1 MHRSQIGRH
10 VEDSTGGE
18 LVRAFVPDP
27 LPPVPSLQFG
37 GRLQILL
44 EAASIAVGRLDAIG
58 TLLPNPSLFIYSYV
72 RKEAVLSS
80 QIEGT
85 QSSLSDLLMYERGA
99 TPGVPLDDVV
109 EVSTYV
115 SALTHGMNLMKDGL
129 PVSNRL
135 IREIHR
141 TLLSSGRG
149 SKMMPGQFRQS
160 QNWIGGTRPG
170 NARYVP
176 PPHGEVANCMGDL
189 ERFLNARDDGVPTLI
204 RAGLAHAQF
213 ESIHPF
219 LDGNGRVGRLLITF
233 LLWEAGLLR
242 EPVLYLS
249 LFFNEH
255 RGIYYELLG
264 QLRQTGDWEGWIEFF
279 LEGVQVAAADA
290 VGAAGRLRE
299 LFVKDEDTVKGLGRR
314 AGSALLVLGTLK
326 EQVFVTLPMAAKVTG
341 LEFRTVSAA
350 MELLEDCG
358 IAQEVTGR
366 SRGRVFAYRKY
377 LNILD
382 EGIGSQGE
390 NPHG

>member
-99 TPGVPLDDVV
+99 TPSVPLDDVA
-109 EVSTYV
+109 EVSNYV

-141 TLLSSGRG
+141 KLLSSGRG
-149 SKMMPGQFRQS
+149 SKMMPGQFRRS

-249 LFFNEH
+249 LFFKEH
-255 RGIYYELLG
+255 RERYYELLG
-264 QLRQTGDWEGWIEFF
+264 QLRKTGDWEGWIEFF

-314 AGSALLVLGTLK
+314 AGSALLVLGALR
-326 EQVFVTLPMAAKVTG
+326 EQVFVTLPEVAEVTG

-382 EGIGSQGE
+382 EGIGSSGD
-390 NPHG
+390 NPQA

>member
-1 MHRSQIGRH
+1 MHRSQIGWH
-10 VEDSTGGE
+10 VEDTTGGE

-27 LPPVPSLQFG
+27 LPPVPPLQLG
-37 GRLQILL
+37 GRLQTSL

-58 TLLPNPSLFIYSYV
+58 TLLPNPRLFIYSYV

-109 EVSTYV
+109 EVSNYV
-115 SALTHGMNLMKDGL
+115 AALNHGMELMKDGL
-129 PVSNRL
+129 PVCNRL
-135 IREIHR
+135 IRAIHR
-141 TLLSSGRG
+141 KLLSSGRG
-149 SKMMPGQFRQS
+149 SKMMPGEFRQS

-233 LLWEAGLLR
+233 LLWEAALLK

-249 LFFNEH
+249 LYLKEH
-255 RGIYYELLG
+255 RERYYELLG
-264 QLRQTGDWEGWIEFF
+264 QLRDTGDWEGWIEFF
-279 LEGVQVAAADA
+279 LEGLRVTAENA
-290 VGAAGRLRE
+290 VGVAGRLGD
-299 LFVKDEDTVKGLGRR
+299 LFNADEDTVKGLGQRI
-314 AGSALLVLGTLK
+314 GSALLVHGALK
-326 EQVFVTLPMAAKVTG
+326 ERVFVTLPKVAEVTG
-341 LEFRTVSAA
+341 LDFRTVSAA
-350 MELLEDCG
+350 MQLLEDCG

-366 SRGRVFAYRKY
+366 SRGRVFAYQKY

-382 EGIGSQGE
+382 EGIGSSGE
-390 NPHG
+390 DPQT

>member
-1 MHRSQIGRH
+1 MHRKQIGRH

-18 LVRAFVPDP
+18 PVRAFVPDP
-27 LPPVPSLQFG
+27 LPPVPPLQLG
-37 GRLQILL
+37 GRLQTSL
-44 EAASIAVGRLDAIG
+44 EAASIAVGRLDAVG

-109 EVSTYV
+109 EVSNYV
-115 SALTHGMNLMKDGL
+115 SALTHGMNLMADGL
-129 PVSNRL
+129 PVCNRL

-141 TLLSSGRG
+141 KLLSSGRG
-149 SKMMPGQFRQS
+149 SKMMPGEFRRS

-176 PPHGEVANCMGDL
+176 PPHGEVANCMGEL

-233 LLWEAGLLR
+233 LLWEAGLLK

-249 LFFNEH
+249 LYLKEH
-255 RGIYYELLG
+255 RGLYYELLG
-264 QLRQTGDWEGWIEFF
+264 QLRHAGDWEGWIEFF
-279 LEGVQVAAADA
+279 LEGLKVTAENAVRVAS
-290 VGAAGRLRE
+290 RLRD
-299 LFVKDEDTVKGLGRR
+299 LFIADEDMVKGLRR
-314 AGSALLVLGTLK
+314 RVGSALLVHGALK
-326 EQVFVTLPMAAKVTG
+326 DRVVVTLPEVAKVTRLG
-341 LEFRTVSAA
+341 FRAVSEA
-350 MELLEDCG
+350 MQLLVDCG
-358 IAQEVTGR
+358 IAQEITGK
-366 SRGRVFAYRKY
+366 SRGRVFAYRMY
-377 LNILD
+377 LSILN
-382 EGIGSQGE
+382 EGIDSSGDGPQM
-390 NPHG
+390 

>member
-18 LVRAFVPDP
+18 RVRAFVPDP
-27 LPPVPSLQFG
+27 LPPVPPLRLG
-37 GRLQILL
+37 GRLQTSL
-44 EAASIAVGRLDAIG
+44 EAASIAVGRLDAVG

-99 TPGVPLDDVV
+99 TPGVPLDDVI
-109 EVSTYV
+109 EVSNYV
-115 SALTHGMNLMKDGL
+115 SALTHGMNLMADGL
-129 PVSNRL
+129 PVCNRL

-141 TLLSSGRG
+141 RLLSSSRG
-149 SKMMPGQFRQS
+149 SKMMPGEYRRS
-160 QNWIGGTRPG
+160 QNWIGGTRPR

-176 PPHGEVANCMGDL
+176 PPHGEVDNCMGEL

-213 ESIHPF
+213 KSIHPF

-233 LLWEAGLLR
+233 LLWEAGLLK

-249 LFFNEH
+249 LFFKEH
-255 RGIYYELLG
+255 RERYYELLG
-264 QLRQTGDWEGWIEFF
+264 QLRKTGDWEGWIEFF

-314 AGSALLVLGTLK
+314 AGSALLVLGALR
-326 EQVFVTLPMAAKVTG
+326 EQVFVTLPEVAKVTG

-350 MELLEDCG
+350 MQLLEDCG
-358 IAQEVTGR
+358 IALEVTGR

-382 EGIGSQGE
+382 EGIGSSGE
-390 NPHG
+390 DPQT

>member
-27 LPPVPSLQFG
+27 LPPVPPLQLG
-37 GRLQILL
+37 GRLQTSL

-109 EVSTYV
+109 EVSNYV
-115 SALTHGMNLMKDGL
+115 AALNHGMDLMKDGL
-129 PVSNRL
+129 PVCNRL

-141 TLLSSGRG
+141 ELLSSGRG
-149 SKMMPGQFRQS
+149 SKMMPGEFRQS

-176 PPHGEVANCMGDL
+176 PPHGEVDNCMGDL

-233 LLWEAGLLR
+233 LLWEAGLLK

-249 LFFNEH
+249 LYLKEH
-255 RGIYYELLG
+255 RERYYELLG
-264 QLRQTGDWEGWIEFF
+264 QLRHTGDWEGWIEFF
-279 LEGVQVAAADA
+279 LEGLRVTAENA
-290 VGAAGRLRE
+290 VGVAGRLGD
-299 LFVKDEDTVKGLGRR
+299 LFKADEDTVKGLGLRI
-314 AGSALLVLGTLK
+314 GSALLVHGALK
-326 EQVFVTLPMAAKVTG
+326 ERVFVTLPKVAEVTG
-341 LEFRTVSAA
+341 LDFRTVSAA
-350 MELLEDCG
+350 MQLLEDCG
-358 IAQEVTGR
+358 IALEFTGR
-366 SRGRVFAYRKY
+366 SRGRVFAYQKY
-377 LNILD
+377 LSILN
-382 EGIGSQGE
+382 EGIGSSGE
-390 NPHG
+390 GPQT

>member
-18 LVRAFVPDP
+18 RVRAFVPDP
-27 LPPVPSLQFG
+27 LPPVPPLRLG
-37 GRLQILL
+37 GRLQTSL
-44 EAASIAVGRLDAIG
+44 EAASIAVGRLDAVG

-109 EVSTYV
+109 EVSNYV
-115 SALTHGMNLMKDGL
+115 SALTHGMNLMADGL
-129 PVSNRL
+129 PVCNRL

-141 TLLSSGRG
+141 RLLSSSRS
-149 SKMMPGQFRQS
+149 SKMMPGEYRRS
-160 QNWIGGTRPG
+160 QNWIGGTRPR

-176 PPHGEVANCMGDL
+176 PPHGEVDNCMGEL

-213 ESIHPF
+213 KSIHPF

-233 LLWEAGLLR
+233 LLWEAGLLK

-249 LFFNEH
+249 LFFKEH
-255 RGIYYELLG
+255 RERYYELLG
-264 QLRQTGDWEGWIEFF
+264 QLRKTGDWEGWIEFF

-314 AGSALLVLGTLK
+314 AGSALLVLGALR
-326 EQVFVTLPMAAKVTG
+326 EQVFVTLPEVAKVTG

-350 MELLEDCG
+350 MQLLEDCG
-358 IAQEVTGR
+358 IALEVTGR

-382 EGIGSQGE
+382 EGIGSSGD
-390 NPHG
+390 NPQA